1 MLSRST
7 RTEWDAIISRVLRE
21 EIAFR
26 QMIAEAVR
34 AVVGGPEIQVRIP
47 LSDCIE
53 STFEAVRD
61 DPAFE
66 PLSQR
71 DQGRLAARIFLCCV
85 RKRSAIDLGLNE
97 GIRNEADRGQVVI
110 RHIREGLPNM
120 GREFKEGFVEEV
132 KASATP
138 THTETR

>member
-1 MLSRST
+1 MLTQST
-7 RTEWDAIISRVLRE
+7 RTEWDATIGRVLRE

-34 AVVGGPEIQVRIP
+34 AVVGGPEIPVRIP
-47 LSDCIE
+47 LSGCIK
-53 STFEAVRD
+53 SIFGAVRD

-66 PLSQR
+66 PLSER
-71 DQGRLAARIFLCCV
+71 DQGRLAARVVLCCV
-85 RKRSAIDLGLNE
+85 RERSVMDLRLNE
-97 GIRNEADRGQVVI
+97 GIRNETDRGQVVI

-132 KASATP
+132 KAIATP